1 MLVSNWAKNYW
12 TVSTVAKKTLYGY
25 RPVFG
30 REVESLIES
39 TDLNQSSE
47 IDISLRGG
55 NHYLYR
61 FSASWSLSAN

>member
-1 MLVSNWAKNYW
+1 
-12 TVSTVAKKTLYGY
+12 VAKKTLYGY
-25 RPVFG
+25 RLVFG

-39 TDLNQSSE
+39 TDLDQSSE